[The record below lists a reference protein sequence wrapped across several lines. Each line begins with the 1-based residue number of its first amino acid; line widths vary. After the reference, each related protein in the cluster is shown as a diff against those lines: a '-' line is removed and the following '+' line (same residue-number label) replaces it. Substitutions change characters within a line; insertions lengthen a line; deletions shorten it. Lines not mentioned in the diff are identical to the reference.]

1 MEVSS
6 TESKEQG
13 AGGKEHESVPE
24 LVEGEKK
31 SSPFFGRRLGSA
43 KTRPKRGLRLIPLDK
58 LGDQNKV
65 FN

>member
-13 AGGKEHESVPE
+13 AGGKEHDSVPE

-31 SSPFFGRRLGSA
+31 STPLF
-43 KTRPKRGLRLIPLDK
+43 RPPSWLSQDAAEKRSSLNAPRQARGPD
-58 LGDQNKV
+58 V
-65 FN
+65 